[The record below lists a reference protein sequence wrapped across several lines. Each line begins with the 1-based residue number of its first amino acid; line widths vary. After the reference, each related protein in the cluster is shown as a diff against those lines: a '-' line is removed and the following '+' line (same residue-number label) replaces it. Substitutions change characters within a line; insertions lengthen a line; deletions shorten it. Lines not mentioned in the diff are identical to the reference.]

1 MVRMIDVVAAV
12 ILKFAKHGGLVTRT
26 DVEQWFALAQA
37 REDLSARGGGAEWLD
52 LSDNDRIDAVIEAR
66 SWLQA
71 ARDVGLA
78 A

>member
-1 MVRMIDVVAAV
+1 MIDVVAAV
-12 ILKFAKHGGLVTRT
+12 ILKFAKHGVLVTRT
-26 DVEQWFALAQA
+26 DVEQWFVLAQA
-37 REDLSARGGGAEWLD
+37 REELSARNGGADWLE
-52 LSDNDRIDAVIEAR
+52 LSDSERIDQVIEAR